1 MRIAVAHLDGARRGV
16 AEMPAGEV
24 LRIGSMPEAEI
35 RIDGALPD
43 HATLDLREGAALL
56 EARGPVRVNRARVR
70 RARLEDGDLV
80 EFGGAAT
87 LRFRLLDADGA
98 ALPRQTRAAARFTPG
113 GLFLALV
120 IGVLATSVVAVA
132 LGVTQLAG
140 STERASAAS
149 AEEARR
155 QRALWERERERY
167 EARIGDLER
176 DLRGLGTRAEM
187 EARMGEVRRAVAEVE
202 SAVLERVDTEV
213 ARSLGAHPDLKAARD
228 AVKRFERDDSGVAGV
243 IARAAPAVCLIQGS
257 YGFGREVD
265 GQWRFLREASKEILE
280 EIELSPEKI
289 PLVLE
294 GEGEVFTVDYT
305 GTGFLVDSRGVVL
318 TNRHIAEPWWRN
330 DAAEPLLRDGF
341 EPRFLFLRACFPGRE
356 SAVCFDRAA
365 TSVLE
370 ECDLAALRFT
380 PEGPLP
386 EPLPLAPAGEAV
398 VGRRVLLLGYPSGLN
413 ALLARAEEEFADSM
427 TRGEG
432 VEPAAMLDALAK
444 RGMVRPLPTQGHIC
458 DVGQEKIVFDAP
470 TAGGGSGAPL
480 IDMQG
485 RVLAVN
491 YGILKA
497 FSGANF
503 GVPIHRAGP
512 LLR

>member
-1 MRIAVAHLDGARRGV
+1 
-16 AEMPAGEV
+16 MPSGEV

-35 RIDGALPD
+35 RIVGALPD

-56 EARGPVRVNRARVR
+56 EARGPTRVNRARVR

-80 EFGGAAT
+80 EIGGAAT

-98 ALPRQTRAAARFTPG
+98 ALPRRPRTGARFTAS

-140 STERASAAS
+140 SAERTSAAT

-155 QRALWERERERY
+155 QRELWSAERERY
-167 EARIGDLER
+167 EARIGHLER

-187 EARMGEVRRAVAEVE
+187 EERMGEVRRAVAEVE

-213 ARSLGAHPDLKAARD
+213 ARSIGSHPDLKAARA
-228 AVKRFERDDSGVAGV
+228 AVERFERDDSGVAGV
-243 IARAAPAVCLIQGS
+243 IAAAAPAVCLIQGS
-257 YGFGREVD
+257 YGFGREVE
-265 GQWRFLREASKEILE
+265 GRWRFLREASKEILE

-294 GEGEVFTVDYT
+294 GEGKVFTVDYT
-305 GTGFLVDSRGVVL
+305 GTGFLVDARGTVL

-330 DAAEPLLRDGF
+330 EAAVPLLRDGF
-341 EPRFLFLRACFPGRE
+341 TPRFLFLRACFPGRE
-356 SAVCFDRAA
+356 KAVSFDRDA
-365 TSVLE
+365 TEVLDE
-370 ECDLAALRFT
+370 SDLATLRFA
-380 PEGPLP
+380 PDGPLP
-386 EPLPLAPAGEAV
+386 EPLPIAPPGEAV
-398 VGRRVLLLGYPSGLN
+398 VGRSVLLLGYPSGLN
-413 ALLARAEEEFADSM
+413 ALLARAEEEIAERM
-427 TRGEG
+427 TRGG
-432 VEPAAMLDALAK
+432 DIDAKAMLDELAE
-444 RGMVRPLPTQGHIC
+444 RGLVRPLPTRGHIC
-458 DVGQEKIVFDAP
+458 DVSEEKIVFDAP

-497 FSGANF
+497 FAGANF
-503 GVPIHRAGP
+503 GVPIHRAAP